1 MTDQFLL
8 LTSNYAT
15 ATANVID
22 INQHFG
28 QVDIAARAETTMTL
42 EEVGLYN
49 EVNNVI
55 ELVNDVWFKFRWTK
69 QIF

>member
-55 ELVNDVWFKFRWTK
+55 
-69 QIF
+69 